1 MPGGRHRLRRGAGV
15 TKKKASHT
23 QGGVI
28 AVGAWVEA
36 IRDDAADLCN
46 CDPASM
52 GQSGMRSDE
61 ETRANARRIA
71 ACWNACDGISTD
83 ALESNGSAV
92 MGWTRTASKLIQVA
106 KERDA
111 LLAAIKQI
119 KAVSGTPEKVWKIA
133 VEAIA
138 AAKTERAPS

>member
-1 MPGGRHRLRRGAGV
+1 
-15 TKKKASHT
+15 
-23 QGGVI
+23 
-28 AVGAWVEA
+28 
-36 IRDDAADLCN
+36 
-46 CDPASM
+46 
-52 GQSGMRSDE
+52 
-61 ETRANARRIA
+61 
-71 ACWNACDGISTD
+71 
-83 ALESNGSAV
+83 